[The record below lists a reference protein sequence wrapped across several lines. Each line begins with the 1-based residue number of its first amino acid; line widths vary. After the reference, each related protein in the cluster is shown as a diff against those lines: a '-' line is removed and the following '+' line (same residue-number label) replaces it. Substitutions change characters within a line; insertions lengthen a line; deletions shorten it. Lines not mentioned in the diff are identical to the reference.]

1 MDNLTRMTPY
11 QFNLSRPPPIS
22 TSYIRFKCS
31 YVCLLE
37 GVLAVFLRYRCH
49 RRTLSTVT
57 GVRFRHFAFRSGV
70 EFSLVSESFGIPRFP
85 FLPDGFFRRGHGVPF
100 ILQDGID
107 ARLVLSVFRTE
118 RMFLLASRLNAK
130 MANALRDSLGASC
143 ASYAGK
149 LRGTFVP
156 SSDFSPLESRR
167 LSWLLLLFRL
177 PFFRSSCSCRF
188 SFSNRRNRSVSTSIK

>member
-107 ARLVLSVFRTE
+107 TTLVFSVFGTE
-118 RMFLLASRLNAK
+118 RMFHLASRMNAK
-130 MANALRDSLGASC
+130 MGKRLARFFGCLVRIVRWKTPGHIRAIVRFFPVGIPSLELA
-143 ASYAGK
+143 AAAVPI
-149 LRGTFVP
+149 TFLPIVLLVP
-156 SSDFSPLESRR
+156 
-167 LSWLLLLFRL
+167 LLLLQ
-177 PFFRSSCSCRF
+177 PEEPQRF
-188 SFSNRRNRSVSTSIK
+188 HVD